1 MTEQVQ
7 NFIEFIGTVIEVY
20 GVAVIGIGVAYATV
34 LFVSNAIRS
43 DQRSAL
49 VKSYRGQ
56 LGRVLLLGLEI
67 LVAADIVR
75 TVALEPSFENVAVLG
90 LLVLVR
96 TFLSWSIVVEI
107 EGRWPWQP
115 KRAEEESQSV

>member
-1 MTEQVQ
+1 MLEQIHGL
-7 NFIEFIGTVIEVY
+7 IEFIGVVIEVY
-20 GVAVIGIGVAYATV
+20 GVAVIAVGVAYATF
-34 LFVSNAIRS
+34 LFVSNAIRP
-43 DQRSAL
+43 DQRSTL
-49 VKSYRGQ
+49 YKSYRGR

-107 EGRWPWQP
+107 EGRWPWQA
-115 KRAEEESQSV
+115 KR

>member
-20 GVAVIGIGVAYATV
+20 GVAVIGIGVAYATF
-34 LFVSNAIRS
+34 LFVSNAIRP
-43 DQRSAL
+43 DQRSTL
-49 VKSYRGQ
+49 YKSDRGR

>member
-1 MTEQVQ
+1 MFEQVQ
-7 NFIEFIGTVIEVY
+7 DLIEFIGLVIEVY
-20 GVAVIGIGVAYATV
+20 GVAVIAIGVAYATF
-34 LFVSNAIRS
+34 LFVSNAIQRDRRS
-43 DQRSAL
+43 SL
-49 VKSYRGQ
+49 YKSYRGL

-75 TVALEPSFENVAVLG
+75 TVALEPSLQNVAVLG

-107 EGRWPWQP
+107 EGRWPWQA
-115 KRAEEESQSV
+115 KRAAEESQSE

>member
-1 MTEQVQ
+1 MLKQ
-7 NFIEFIGTVIEVY
+7 FHDLIEFIGLVIEVY
-20 GVAVIGIGVAYATV
+20 GVAVIAVGVAYATF
-34 LFVSNAIRS
+34 LFVSNAIRR
-43 DQRSAL
+43 DQRSNL
-49 VKSYRGQ
+49 YKSYRGR

-75 TVALEPSFENVAVLG
+75 TVALEPSFQNVAVLG

-115 KRAEEESQSV
+115 KRAANSLE